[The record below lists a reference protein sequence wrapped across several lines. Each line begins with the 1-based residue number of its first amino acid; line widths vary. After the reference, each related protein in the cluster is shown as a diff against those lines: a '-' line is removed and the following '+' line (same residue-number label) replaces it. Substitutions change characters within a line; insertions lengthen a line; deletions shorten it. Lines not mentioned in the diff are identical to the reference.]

1 MKSIEIYDLDM
12 LLKIA
17 RKTETEIAGKWIPA
31 RPIGWYGLKHRIRS
45 AWLAFTGECDLV
57 RWPGGQ

>member
-1 MKSIEIYDLDM
+1 MKSIEIYNLDR
-12 LLKIA
+12 LLVISLLN
-17 RKTETEIAGKWIPA
+17 ETEIDGEWMPA